1 MNRKIVTKAI
11 SVILAFMMLFTYAS
25 ILGSSV
31 YATVKLEEQETKV
44 DKAEI
49 EFDAYFEEGENK
61 VHTKTIDV
69 EKTDTKLY
77 LDLKVD
83 EGYIKSGNIKIENTN
98 FELKEL
104 EENVDA
110 IQSIKK
116 EENKI
121 ILNKIS
127 KDEPVKLE
135 VPLQVKADSNF
146 NVSDLNKETEVK
158 LEGIYV
164 NNKGKEIK
172 IEKTIKLESIIDGEA
187 KSSLS
192 QEVLKYVSFDVNGTK
207 GVILQT
213 VIKSKLVD
221 NKLPVKQTK
230 LEIEIPQINNQ
241 EPKTV
246 TIASKS
252 LMATKRNL
260 TEKYFHKMNIL
271 MKTEK

>member
-1 MNRKIVTKAI
+1 MSRRTVTKAI
-11 SVILAFMMLFTYAS
+11 SAILAFMILFTYAS
-25 ILGSSV
+25 ILGNSV
-31 YATVKLEEQETKV
+31 YAVKLEEQNTKV
-44 DKAEI
+44 DKAEV
-49 EFDAYFEEGENK
+49 EFDAYFKEGENK

-77 LDLKVD
+77 LDIKVD
-83 EGYIKSGNIKIENTN
+83 EGYIKSGNIKIENAN

-121 ILNKIS
+121 ILNKIN

-135 VPLQVKADSNF
+135 VPLQVKSDSNF
-146 NVSDLNKETEVK
+146 DAKSLNKEAEVK

-172 IEKTIKLESIIDGEA
+172 IEKIIKLESIIDGEA

-192 QEVLKYVSFDVNGTK
+192 QEILKYVSFDVNGTK

-213 VIKSKLVD
+213 AIKSKLVD

-230 LEIEIPQINNQ
+230 LEIEIPKVNKQ
-241 EPKTV
+241 EPKTI

-260 TEKYFHKMNIL
+260 TEKYLVKMNIL